1 MLTAIQGTGNALCYS
16 ELPSGISPLD
26 CASRDVV
33 SPAMMLIPCD
43 TDGRLGAVDAAR
55 MYRVRRSVSRRGIH
69 VLRVRSSGRLTTQGI
84 Q

>member
-1 MLTAIQGTGNALCYS
+1 MPHAIG

-33 SPAMMLIPCD
+33 SPAMMLMPCGD

-55 MYRVRRSVSRRGIH
+55 MYRVRRSVNSRGIH
-69 VLRVRSSGRLTTQGI
+69 VLRVRSSGRLTAQGI